1 MILFN
6 GQEFPSMKAFKR
18 AYPVYASY
26 SEAVRDGAD
35 TVLKLEAVIAERR
48 NREQTA
54 RRVGQRRMR
63 EVYKVGGWNG
73 AG

>member
-18 AYPVYASY
+18 AFPIYASY
-26 SEAVRDGAD
+26 ADAVRDGAD
-35 TVLKLEAVIAERR
+35 TVLKLETVI
-48 NREQTA
+48 N
-54 RRVGQRRMR
+54 QRRTNVR
-63 EVYKVGGWNG
+63 ESQKTGHAHLREIHKGGFRYG

>member
-1 MILFN
+1 MMFN
-6 GQEFPSMKAFKR
+6 GQEFASMKAFKR
-18 AYPVYASY
+18 AFPIYASY
-26 SEAVRDGAD
+26 ADAVRDGAD
-35 TVLKLEAVIAERR
+35 SVLKLEAVIAQRR
-48 NREQTA
+48 IREQVA

>member
-26 SEAVRDGAD
+26 AEDVRDGAD
-35 TVLKLEAVIAERR
+35 SILKLEALRH
-48 NREQTA
+48 
-54 RRVGQRRMR
+54 QRRHIPKTR
-63 EVYKVGGWNG
+63 PADFTFSRK
-73 AG
+73 AKDDAR